1 MEYMNHKTIGIQY
14 WPDWEMR
21 EQASEGR
28 NNSLEAK
35 YWQLPETPFYGGLQK
50 LRVGLISILS

>member
-28 NNSLEAK
+28 NNSSKAK
-35 YWQLPETPFYGGLQK
+35 YWQRPINPFHIGLQK
-50 LRVGLISILS
+50 VDG